1 MHFMCES
8 CKASLSIADE
18 KVKGKRLVVRCK
30 RCGARI
36 QIADPA
42 LGMAAILL
50 GPEGGPAGA
59 ARAAPRAA
67 PLSARPPLGSAP
79 RPGAGPG
86 LAARTAPRVAPSSA
100 PAPRSF
106 DPRRQA
112 SIDAFGEVDTES
124 TRAMDTEVL
133 EKALRASKSTE
144 GTASSF
150 RQASPRPAAASARAG
165 FAAPPPARVVPRP
178 ASWFAMIAG
187 KQIGPLSAG
196 ELDGQ
201 IASGAL
207 GPRSY
212 VWTEGM
218 AAWARAREVPDL
230 AAFFGPEPQAQ
241 RAPAPRQRS
250 PSSAPLRQT
259 PAPSAARTTRAGS
272 PAGTGVE
279 PRSSPFDFGRTA
291 PLGEELPGEEARAAL
306 SRPAQDDDSQ
316 PGLELDA
323 YDPAAE
329 LDGFEPAQA
338 LEALDSV
345 EEPGARD
352 PAAALEGLAAS
363 SSPGAREKAAPTAK
377 SDAVGPAREDLGD
390 LSLLEL
396 DQPAEQTP
404 EGDAAPEPDALAA
417 AQELPLSPD
426 QPAAAAAP
434 GLAALSWAK
443 DHARPLLLAASGVVL
458 GLLLLLLALSGRTK
472 APQKPTPAT
481 AQQGQGRAAA
491 PNGATP
497 GGEPNAATRVVETPV
512 VRSPD
517 SPAIR
522 SDAPGRDPG
531 GAPLTAEDVKK
542 KLDQNKS
549 SLQRCIDEALRRDP
563 RDPALRA
570 GRIRITTT
578 IAPSGLVIG
587 AKIDKRG
594 VDETPLGACLKSA
607 TRRIVF
613 PAFPGEP
620 FDVDIPIVVTASN

>member
-1 MHFMCES
+1 
-8 CKASLSIADE
+8 
-18 KVKGKRLVVRCK
+18 
-30 RCGARI
+30 
-36 QIADPA
+36 
-42 LGMAAILL
+42 
-50 GPEGGPAGA
+50 
-59 ARAAPRAA
+59 
-67 PLSARPPLGSAP
+67 
-79 RPGAGPG
+79 
-86 LAARTAPRVAPSSA
+86 
-100 PAPRSF
+100 
-106 DPRRQA
+106 
-112 SIDAFGEVDTES
+112 
-124 TRAMDTEVL
+124 
-133 EKALRASKSTE
+133 
-144 GTASSF
+144 
-150 RQASPRPAAASARAG
+150 
-165 FAAPPPARVVPRP
+165 
-178 ASWFAMIAG
+178 MIAG

-352 PAAALEGLAAS
+352 PAAALKGLAAS

-390 LSLLEL
+390 LSLREL

-404 EGDAAPEPDALAA
+404 EGDAASEPDALAA

-620 FDVDIPIVVTASN
+620 FDVDIPIVVTAGN